1 MVKFNLYLTNGV
13 RSILILFLFI
23 SLNSIGQI
31 TLDST
36 SIIKELSDNS
46 SIVELKSDSLYPELL
61 IHNLNLKEKSLVKR
75 DSTSSK
81 GHLFNQTKDK
91 LKVKNKKLKT
101 FKNDSIAYTK
111 GDSLKQTT
119 KEKLGM
125 KNRDLQILK
134 KDTTGRRS
142 DSLKQIAKGK
152 IGIKDEKLQIFK
164 KDTTGHKGDSL
175 KQNAKE
181 RLGIK
186 DKNLEIFK
194 KDTTGHKRDSLKQI
208 AKGKFGIKDKDL
220 NMFKKDTTGHRRDSL
235 KQIAKGKLGIN
246 DKNLQIFKKDTTG
259 HRRDSLKQLAKE
271 KLGINKYLQMFKRD
285 TTGHR
290 RDSLK
295 KIAKEKLGV
304 KKKDVK
310 IHMNIS
316 NQFDY
321 GTVPYYL
328 ENFSS
333 PASAFKSQGDVKFS
347 VKSIPLMLNYFYANP
362 AGLFGVQNYYTLRF
376 DKEAFEQ
383 NIRNEC
389 LNKKTVY
396 QEKLKGVQKLKQE
409 YGQKLAFCESMQNYT
424 NTALP
429 ATPNLK
435 VDSSMLKTN
444 VPDINMP
451 DTVGLTNHPTM
462 SKKDSLKYKEDAYLD
477 SLLANFNADNNL
489 QQIKEYK
496 EKIEMYEEL
505 SKDYE
510 QAIKLLDSNQ
520 LDGMVNPYVS
530 KAKNFLGHIKNLE
543 IGMCYPNYSSFLI
556 NNLTLKGINVGYETK
571 NYFVNATYG
580 KTINNFLIPRTNN
593 PIINTFQNYSNFFDF
608 NRTQDTRKILAGK
621 IGIGDVGRSYLAFG
635 ALYGVGNQSY
645 YQPTNTKEKNFV
657 YEVDGKITYKGYALY
672 GSFAKSFLRSENSN
686 EEQNVLSRQR
696 NNGLQLRF
704 TGSIPYL
711 KTKFSLGY
719 RLVDPFF
726 KSYGA
731 GFLRTDNI
739 RYEVKLDQNIT
750 SKFKVGVNYRHDQDN
765 ILNRYGF
772 KSNLHFISMSAK
784 AKFFRKRLDVQLIY
798 TPIIHK
804 IENITT
810 HLTTKNISDM
820 KNVVIAYTPKLKKM
834 TVTFTGL
841 YSQYTLYNDVSLR
854 NMENINLNII
864 TIFKNS
870 LKFGVSSGYFNS
882 NVRDSVSTPR
892 TLINSFET
900 GYTFRKNIFTSLI
913 LKHSYNFSSYN
924 HQYGAAGNVNF
935 PLIKGFSIDLH
946 AEKLIVGDFY
956 NSLNLES
963 VEKFPYYCYI
973 KLNLKF

>member
-1 MVKFNLYLTNGV
+1 MVKFNLYFTNSV
-13 RSILILFLFI
+13 RSILILFLCI
-23 SLNSIGQI
+23 SLKSIGQI
-31 TLDST
+31 TADST
-36 SIIKELSDNS
+36 SVNKELSDK
-46 SIVELKSDSLYPELL
+46 SIIDELKSDTLNLNSELST
-61 IHNLNLKEKSLVKR
+61 NKPNLKEKLSINK
-75 DSTSSK
+75 DSARAK
-81 GHLFNQTKDK
+81 GRLFGQAKDKLKIKNKDLNVSTNDSIVNKGDSHKQITKDK
-91 LKVKNKKLKT
+91 LGIKNK
-101 FKNDSIAYTK
+101 DS
-111 GDSLKQTT
+111 
-119 KEKLGM
+119 
-125 KNRDLQILK
+125 
-134 KDTTGRRS
+134 
-142 DSLKQIAKGK
+142 
-152 IGIKDEKLQIFK
+152 QIFK
-164 KDTTGHKGDSL
+164 KDTTGHKDDSIRQIT
-175 KQNAKE
+175 KGK
-181 RLGIK
+181 LGIK
-186 DKNLEIFK
+186 DKDLEVFK
-194 KDTTGHKRDSLKQI
+194 KDTTGHKKDSLKQI
-208 AKGKFGIKDKDL
+208 AKGKLGIKDKDL

-246 DKNLQIFKKDTTG
+246 DKDLQI
-259 HRRDSLKQLAKE
+259 
-271 KLGINKYLQMFKRD
+271 FKRD
-285 TTGHR
+285 TTGHK

-295 KIAKEKLGV
+295 KVAKEKLV
-304 KKKDVK
+304 IKKKDVK

-347 VKSIPLMLNYFYANP
+347 VKYIPLIFNYFYANP

-376 DKEAFEQ
+376 DKETFEQ
-383 NIRNEC
+383 NTRNEC
-389 LNKKTVY
+389 LKKKTIY
-396 QEKLKGVQKLKQE
+396 QDKLKGVQKLKQE

-429 ATPNLK
+429 VTQNLK

-451 DTVGLTNHPTM
+451 DTAGLTTHPTM
-462 SKKDSLKYKEDAYLD
+462 SKKDSLKLKEDAYTD

-489 QQIKEYK
+489 QQIKDYK

-520 LDGMVNPYVS
+520 LDGMVNPYLS
-530 KAKNFLGHIKNLE
+530 KAKNFLGHIKNVE

-556 NNLTLKGINVGYETK
+556 NNLTLKGINVGYEAK
-571 NYFVNATYG
+571 NYFVNVTYG
-580 KTINNFLIPRTNN
+580 KTVNNFLIPRTNN
-593 PIINTFQNYSNFFDF
+593 PITNTFQNYSNFFDF
-608 NRTQDTRKILAGK
+608 NNNQDSRKILAGK
-621 IGIGDVGRSYLAFG
+621 IGIGDVNRSYIAFG

-657 YEVDGKITYKGYALY
+657 YEVDGRVAYKGYIFY

-686 EEQNVLSRQR
+686 EEQNVLARQR

-711 KTKFSLGY
+711 KTKFSIGY

-750 SKFKVGVNYRHDQDN
+750 PKFKVGINYRRDQDN

-798 TPIIHK
+798 TPILHT
-804 IENITT
+804 IENIETQ
-810 HLTTKNISDM
+810 LTTKNKSDM
-820 KNVVIAYTPKLKKM
+820 KNIVIAYTPKLKKM
-834 TVTFTGL
+834 TATVTGL
-841 YSQYTLYNDVSLR
+841 YSQYTLYDKTSLR
-854 NMENINLNII
+854 NMENININII

-870 LKFGVSSGYFNS
+870 LKLGVNSGYFNI
-882 NVRDSVSTPR
+882 NVRDSVNTPK

-913 LKHSYNFSSYN
+913 LKHSYDFSNYN
-924 HQYGAAGNVNF
+924 NQFGAAANVNF

-946 AEKLIVGDFY
+946 AEKLIIGDFY

-963 VEKFPYYCYI
+963 IEKFPYYCYI